1 MTDNT
6 RTQALADLQR
16 LGQEHDAAGGWTPG
30 PWKTL
35 RWVADGDDV
44 FLVGP
49 ANGAVCQMVM
59 RSKWQKD
66 CAGDNANLIAAAP
79 DLAEALQ
86 MLVASVSSSD
96 EIGNADLHEAVE
108 AARAA
113 LAKARG
119 DRG

>member
-1 MTDNT
+1 MPDKTITPAHLHDKPPSP
-6 RTQALADLQR
+6 
-16 LGQEHDAAGGWTPG
+16 EHDAAGGWTKG
-30 PWKTL
+30 PRTVE
-35 RWVADGDDV
+35 RHGYGASV
-44 FLVGP
+44 VGP
-49 ANGAVCQMVM
+49 DGQRLGWHGAAGSVTLEEAHANATL
-59 RSKWQKD
+59 D
-66 CAGDNANLIAAAP
+66 AAAP